1 MTPRDAIFTLA
12 AVALLA
18 GGCVSGAATIYT
30 EPSIAASDVH
40 IRRVAIVPN
49 RLPLNLTNPE
59 QWQSRNWRVLS
70 RELTS
75 RGYEVVDYDTSVKLF
90 KEGGLPLEDTMSSRD
105 KYADL
110 AKALGVD
117 AIIVPYY
124 GTFASASNALMIS
137 TSSHKSVASLQVY
150 LADANDFYA
159 RIDAEGS
166 FNYVGGIPTLI
177 GTAVAIGGTASGDP
191 DLMMALGITGGV
203 VAGLGLI
210 TDVIVALVSDNHK
223 WGRGFN
229 KGLRRG
235 MGTFFQR
242 HPRAAK
248 ARVVEEPLPPP
259 PAPLPP
265 PPAAPAPAPAPE
277 EPAASAPPPP
287 PPPPPAGDAELPPP
301 PEP

>member
-1 MTPRDAIFTLA
+1 MTSRHALA
-12 AVALLA
+12 AMAVAAALIA
-18 GGCVSGAATIYT
+18 STGGCVTGKGTLYT

-59 QWQSRNWRVLS
+59 RWQSRNWRVLS
-70 RELTS
+70 REFTS
-75 RGYEVVDYDTSVKLF
+75 RGYEVVDYETSVKLF

-110 AKALGVD
+110 ARALGVD

-137 TSSHKSVASLQVY
+137 TSSHKSVASLQIY
-150 LADANDFYA
+150 LADANDFYG

-166 FNYVGGIPTLI
+166 FNYVGGIPTLL
-177 GTAVAIGGTASGDP
+177 GTAVAIGGMASGDP
-191 DLMMALGITGGV
+191 DAMTALGITGGV

-235 MGTFFQR
+235 MGTFFER
-242 HPRAAK
+242 HPRPSAAP
-248 ARVVEEPLPPP
+248 AAEALLPPP
-259 PAPLPP
+259 PFPP
-265 PPAAPAPAPAPE
+265 PPAAAPGE
-277 EPAASAPPPP
+277 SSAPPPP
-287 PPPPPAGDAELPPP
+287 PPAPTGDGELPPP
-301 PEP
+301 PQP